1 MHERPR
7 RVRHQ
12 SPLHALDRGDARLHG
27 DGRCV
32 GVRGAAF
39 HREGVVVR
47 VRVTAFVSGLVFAI
61 GLGVSG
67 MTQPA
72 KVIAFLDVTGAWD
85 PSLAF
90 VMVGA
95 IAVHMI
101 FVRLSRRL
109 SKPLWATS
117 FATQSASAIDAR
129 LLGGAALFGLGWGA
143 AGYCPGP
150 AVVALAGLSTS
161 AFVFFGTMVAG
172 MLIAQLV
179 SARRETSDLRRAAT
193 NHDSVDAA

>member
-1 MHERPR
+1 
-7 RVRHQ
+7 VR
-12 SPLHALDRGDARLHG
+12 A
-27 DGRCV
+27 
-32 GVRGAAF
+32 
-39 HREGVVVR
+39 
-47 VRVTAFVSGLVFAI
+47 RVTAFVSGLVFAI

-117 FATQSASAIDAR
+117 FATPAATAIDAR
-129 LLGGAALFGLGWGA
+129 IVGGAALFGLGWGA

-172 MLIAQLV
+172 MVIAQSLFQRGDPRSPRDGGV
-179 SARRETSDLRRAAT
+179 SNMAAAGEHGLIG
-193 NHDSVDAA
+193 NRFG